1 MVFARTLSVL
11 AFALLTE
18 PPEILGSAAL
28 QLQSGIATQAMT
40 PVDLD
45 LEPLALSANLDDA
58 LLADASMQ
66 LADESDLRLALR
78 GLTDISPATLHL
90 DGTVTPPRDGDKT
103 GERKDM
109 SLPHDVSRKPAAK
122 RKRPEKILTKK
133 ARHQHPVCALQAGA
147 VPPRTPRGRAGTG
160 SAARSRRH
168 LHTRQNRA
176 RSSRASANKAVQ
188 KAGLA
193 DAIPALR
200 ARLVDRAVQLEA
212 EDPETQAF
220 LSRLLREHLAG
231 LVSMSQDPSAS
242 LAQAAIEDEL
252 EAYNYARSVRLLL
265 ERHRQPLL
273 SQDPSASLAQAAIE
287 DDLEAY
293 NYARSARLLLERHRQ
308 PLTGGLPTQ
317 AQLAFLAQPGCYGD
331 GPTSGDHDRAA
342 VCGAAACSAAA
353 SSGSTAAGSSCSS
366 ACPVAS
372 PAAGG
377 LRGSLVAVKTFAP
390 GGPTGKVEPVS
401 ASTSSV
407 TAVSGS
413 SVVSLPPHMQTRPTS
428 AK

>member
-1 MVFARTLSVL
+1 MGSWIENQL
-11 AFALLTE
+11 
-18 PPEILGSAAL
+18 ILHRVQIQRS
-28 QLQSGIATQAMT
+28 
-40 PVDLD
+40 
-45 LEPLALSANLDDA
+45 
-58 LLADASMQ
+58 
-66 LADESDLRLALR
+66 
-78 GLTDISPATLHL
+78 HL
-90 DGTVTPPRDGDKT
+90 VPSQ
-103 GERKDM
+103 
-109 SLPHDVSRKPAAK
+109 SLPLV
-122 RKRPEKILTKK
+122 
-133 ARHQHPVCALQAGA
+133 HPVCALQAGA

-220 LSRLLREHLAG
+220 LSSLLREHLAG
-231 LVSMSQDPSAS
+231 LVSM
-242 LAQAAIEDEL
+242 
-252 EAYNYARSVRLLL
+252 
-265 ERHRQPLL
+265 

-317 AQLAFLAQPGCYGD
+317 AQLAFLAQPGCYGA

-342 VCGAAACSAAA
+342 VCGAAACSAGA

-390 GGPTGKVEPVS
+390 SGPTGKVEPVS